1 MNRTLYVSIA
11 LMLCPLSSLHAQTV
25 REHGVHEHGA
35 ASLAIALDG
44 SRVYIDFDS
53 PAYNVLG
60 FEHAPSS
67 TDQQE
72 VLDVARLALESGS
85 SFVFDSAAGCSLESA
100 EVMFELA
107 GESDH
112 EGEHEHEASHSNES
126 DHDGET
132 AHADGSEHE
141 HEATHADE
149 SDHGDETA
157 HADESEHEH
166 EASHADESDHGDEA
180 AHADESEHEHE
191 AAHSDESEHADED
204 AHSDVEAMYVYQCER
219 AESLERITTSL
230 FDTFESFEDIDVQL
244 IGPGG
249 QTGLELNA
257 EQTVIEL
264 GAVR

>member
-1 MNRTLYVSIA
+1 
-11 LMLCPLSSLHAQTV
+11 MLCPLTSLNAQTV
-25 REHGVHEHGA
+25 REHGAHEHGA
-35 ASLAIALDG
+35 ASLSIALDG
-44 SRVYIDFDS
+44 SRIYIDLDS

-67 TDQQE
+67 TAQQD
-72 VLDVARLALESGS
+72 VLDAARLALESGS
-85 SFVFDSAAGCSLESA
+85 SFVFDSVAECSLESA
-100 EVMFELA
+100 EIMFELA

-112 EGEHEHEASHSNES
+112 EAEHEHEASHSDES
-126 DHDGET
+126 DHDDEI
-132 AHADGSEHE
+132 AHADESEHE
-141 HEATHADE
+141 HEASHSDE
-149 SDHGDETA
+149 SDHDDETA

-166 EASHADESDHGDEA
+166 EASHADESDHDDEA
-180 AHADESEHEHE
+180 AHTDETEHENEHE
-191 AAHSDESEHADED
+191 SAHSDESEHGDEG

-230 FDTFESFEDIDVQL
+230 FETFGSFEDIDVQL

-257 EQTVIEL
+257 EQTVMDI

>member
-1 MNRTLYVSIA
+1 MNRPLYVSIA
-11 LMLCPLSSLHAQTV
+11 LMLCPLASLNAQTV
-25 REHGVHEHGA
+25 REHGAHEHGA
-35 ASLAIALDG
+35 ASLSIALDG
-44 SRVYIDFDS
+44 SRIYIDLDS

-67 TDQQE
+67 TAQQD
-72 VLDVARLALESGS
+72 VLDAARLALESGS
-85 SFVFDSAAGCSLESA
+85 SFVFDSAAECSLET
-100 EVMFELA
+100 

-112 EGEHEHEASHSNES
+112 EAEHEHEASHSDES
-126 DHDGET
+126 DHD
-132 AHADGSEHE
+132 
-141 HEATHADE
+141 
-149 SDHGDETA
+149 DETA

-166 EASHADESDHGDEA
+166 EASYSDESDHDDKAAHTDEA
-180 AHADESEHEHE
+180 EHEDKHE
-191 AAHSDESEHADED
+191 DEHESAHSDESEHVDEG

-230 FDTFESFEDIDVQL
+230 FETFGSFEDIDVQL

-257 EQTVIEL
+257 EQTVIDL